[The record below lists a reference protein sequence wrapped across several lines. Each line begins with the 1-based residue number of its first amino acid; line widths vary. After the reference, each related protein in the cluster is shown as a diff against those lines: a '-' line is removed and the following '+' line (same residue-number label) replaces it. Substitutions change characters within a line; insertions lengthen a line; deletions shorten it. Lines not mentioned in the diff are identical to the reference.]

1 MSSESTKV
9 PKSAETS
16 PTESTKIELTPE
28 MLQALLQQNNDQTL
42 AEDEIDLAELWSSL
56 MKRKWLILVLTGLV
70 TFSVALAT
78 LFMTPQYESS
88 VSLMPVSGGGESGLA
103 PKYGGLASLAG
114 ISLPSG
120 GAMPLSAEAV
130 STLMSKRF
138 LKDYILEKDLKKQ
151 LFYQSWD
158 SENNRWLVSESLIG
172 SFKKTLTNLF
182 GSSENGAKFSYEGQE
197 ILAEGEPSVYSV
209 VDFFSNN
216 VLSISENSESGIFTL
231 KIKWIDP
238 VVARDWANELV
249 LRVDNEL
256 RQKAIAESQAT
267 IAYMQDKLPT
277 IKLQDFRAIALQMI
291 EDNLKKVTFA
301 QVKQEYVFKVIDPA
315 IVAGEASSPKKG
327 LMVAVGFVLGLML
340 SLFLALI
347 LNWRDNRSESSVES
361 DKPSA

>member
-1 MSSESTKV
+1 MPAESVKV
-9 PKSAETS
+9 PGATS
-16 PTESTKIELTPE
+16 TESTKIELTPE
-28 MLQALLQQNNDQTL
+28 MLQALLHQNTNQLL

-78 LFMTPQYESS
+78 LFITPQYESS
-88 VSLMPVSGGGESGLA
+88 VSLMPVSGGGDSSLA
-103 PKYGGLASLAG
+103 SKYGGLASLAG

-120 GAMPLSAEAV
+120 GEMALSAEAV
-130 STLMSKRF
+130 TTLKSKRF
-138 LKDYILEKDLKKQ
+138 LKDYILEMDLKKQ
-151 LFYQSWD
+151 LFYKSWD
-158 SENNRWLVSESLIG
+158 GGNSRWLVSERFTG
-172 SFKKTLTNLF
+172 SFKETITSLL
-182 GSSENGAKFSYEGQE
+182 GSAEGGAKFSYEGQE
-197 ILAEGEPSVYSV
+197 LLGEGEPSVYSA
-209 VDFFSNN
+209 VDFFSKN
-216 VLSISENSESGIFTL
+216 VLSISEDSKSGMFTL

-238 VVARDWANELV
+238 IVARDWANELV

-267 IAYMQDKLPT
+267 ITYMQDKLPT
-277 IKLQDFRAIALQMI
+277 IELQDFRTIALQMI

-315 IVAGEASSPKKG
+315 IVAEQASSPKKG

-347 LNWRDNRSESSVES
+347 LDWRTTRLVRMNSQIE
-361 DKPSA
+361 